1 MKIVSRDYNDIIVDL
16 ERKDLGTLEKPG
28 LKSLADLTT
37 NTRGIVHQ
45 LQGGKNFVS
54 RMGALGFTAGA
65 EVKVVQN
72 YRQGPLIVL
81 VRDTRVALGQ
91 GEAQKVWVRE
101 TNDGQEP
108 GDLSTN

>member
-1 MKIVSRDYNDIIVDL
+1 M
-16 ERKDLGTLEKPG
+16 GTLEKPS
-28 LKSLADLTT
+28 LKSLADLKTST
-37 NTRGIVHQ
+37 HGIVHQ

-54 RMGALGFTAGA
+54 RMAALGFTVGA

-91 GEAQKVWVRE
+91 GEAQKVWVGE

-108 GDLSTN
+108 DDLPPN

>member
-1 MKIVSRDYNDIIVDL
+1 
-16 ERKDLGTLEKPG
+16 LEKSG

-37 NTRGIVHQ
+37 STRGIVHQ

-54 RMGALGFTAGA
+54 RMAALGFTVGA

-72 YRQGPLIVL
+72 YGHGPLIVL

-91 GEAQKVWVRE
+91 GEAQKVWVGE
-101 TNDGQEP
+101 MDDGQGSDYLP
-108 GDLSTN
+108 TN

>member
-1 MKIVSRDYNDIIVDL
+1 LNKEDR
-16 ERKDLGTLEKPG
+16 ETLEKPG

-37 NTRGIVHQ
+37 NTHGIVHQ

-54 RMGALGFTAGA
+54 RMAALGFTVGA

-91 GEAQKVWVRE
+91 GEAQKIWVGE

-108 GDLSTN
+108 DDLSTN